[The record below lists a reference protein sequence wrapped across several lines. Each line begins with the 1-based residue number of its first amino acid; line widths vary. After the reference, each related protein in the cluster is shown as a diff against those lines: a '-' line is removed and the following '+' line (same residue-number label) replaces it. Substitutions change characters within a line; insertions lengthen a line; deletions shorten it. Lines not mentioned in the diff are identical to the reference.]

1 MSNWII
7 NYTKNAYSELDAIYK
22 YIAEDLNVPNTAS
35 KQIKRITSAIDSL
48 EEMPLRNPLYDKEP
62 WHSLGLRKMLVD
74 NYIVFYFPNETNNEI
89 VIMHIFYSGR
99 NISNILK

>member
-1 MSNWII
+1 MSKWLI

-99 NISNILK
+99 NILDILK

>member
-99 NISNILK
+99 NILDILK

>member
-7 NYTKNAYSELDAIYK
+7 NYTKSAYSELDAIYK

-35 KQIKRITSAIDSL
+35 KQIKRITNAIDSL
-48 EEMPLRNPLYDKEP
+48 DKMPLRNPLYDKEP

-99 NISNILK
+99 NILDILK